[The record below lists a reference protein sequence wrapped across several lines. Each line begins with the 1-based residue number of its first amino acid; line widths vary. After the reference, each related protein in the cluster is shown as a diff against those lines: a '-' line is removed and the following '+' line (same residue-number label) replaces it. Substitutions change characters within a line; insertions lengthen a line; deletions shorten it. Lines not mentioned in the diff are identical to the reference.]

1 MSFSVTLATV
11 ALMLVYT
18 IPGYLLMK
26 KKLVKPDSISTLAT
40 LLLYVCSP
48 FQTVYAMQQVEYSPY
63 MLKYLAITLGLGF
76 VLMGGVMA
84 LLYAVTA
91 KKQTEVPWRICITA
105 AVMGNCGF
113 MGIPLLE
120 ALLPEYPQAVGFAS
134 MFFVAYNAL
143 MWTMVSFI
151 ITRDKKY
158 ISAKKIFMNPSVIA
172 MGISLVMFFA
182 KIRLTGQVAD
192 VISLLSKMCTPLCML
207 ILGMR
212 LALVPVKPM
221 FTSGVQYAAIGLKL
235 IVFPLLT
242 LLLCSIL
249 PLEREYAVG
258 MYILG
263 CAPVGNMVL
272 SFAELLGEGQ
282 DTAANV
288 VLLSTLLS
296 MLTIPLML
304 LLV

>member
-120 ALLPEYPQAVGFAS
+120 ALLPQYPQAVGFAS
-134 MFFVAYNAL
+134 MFFVAYNVL